1 MAEPSQ
7 MSLIDRAWQQLNR
20 NRGSSLIER
29 AVDGGVSADAATKL
43 PDAPVIDGEAYDA
56 IAPATRVGR
65 RSQEITI
72 DLTRLAARGFITPET
87 RSRLSEEVRLVKQR
101 LMRQLRLFD
110 EGQIEERSPLD
121 NIIMVTSARPYEGK
135 SFVSMNLALSFIAD
149 EGLNVLLVDADP
161 VQRTILSVLDVKAER
176 GLVDLLRDPS
186 LDMAD
191 FLLRDARLRFSV
203 LPGGSS
209 PTSATEL
216 FSGPRMRELMTTMA
230 TRYRD
235 RIIIFD
241 CPPVLASTEPLA
253 IAQCAGQLLFVVEAN
268 GTPERA
274 FRSALELLSPCRNV
288 SLVLNKA
295 VIAGG
300 ADEFGAYYNEY
311 DRRRKK
317 PSPNG
322 AG

>member
-1 MAEPSQ
+1 MSEPNQ
-7 MSLIDRAWQQLNR
+7 MNLIDRAWQQLGK

-29 AVDGGVSADAATKL
+29 AVDGVIGDSASDV
-43 PDAPVIDGEAYDA
+43 PDTPVFNGQAPDA
-56 IAPATRVGR
+56 IALGPGAGR
-65 RSQEITI
+65 RSQEFTI
-72 DLTRLAARGFITPET
+72 DLARLAARGIITPDS
-87 RSRLSEEVRLVKQR
+87 RCRLSEEVRLIKQR
-101 LMRQLRLFD
+101 LMQRMRLFD
-110 EGQIEERSPLD
+110 QKQSEERAPLD
-121 NIIMVTSARPYEGK
+121 NIIMITSARPYEGK
-135 SFVSMNLALSFIAD
+135 SFVSMNLAMSFIVD

-161 VQRTILSVLDVKAER
+161 IQGTVLTALGVTADR
-176 GLVDLLRDPS
+176 GLVDLLKNPS

-203 LPGGSS
+203 LPGGSTS
-209 PTSATEL
+209 TSATEL
-216 FSGPRMRELMTTMA
+216 FGSERMRTLMTMMA

-253 IAQCAGQLLFVVEAN
+253 IAQFVGQLLFVVEAN

-274 FRSALELLSPCRNV
+274 IRSALELLAPCRNV

-295 VIAGG
+295 VVASGV
-300 ADEFGAYYNEY
+300 DEFGSYYHEY

-317 PSPNG
+317 SSRNV